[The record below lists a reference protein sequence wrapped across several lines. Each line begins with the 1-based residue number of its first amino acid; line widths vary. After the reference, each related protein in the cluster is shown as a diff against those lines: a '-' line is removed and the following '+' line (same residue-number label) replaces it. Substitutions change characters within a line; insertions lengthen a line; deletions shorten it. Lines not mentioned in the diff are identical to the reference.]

1 VRDRNR
7 QGMTTINARRASALL
22 FPIAAFLHA
31 GGMTNDVALRIF
43 GTALKKV
50 SKPSVG
56 RKMEHIGHP
65 SPYADTV
72 AMWVRNKRFFDKSG
86 GPRTL
91 PMDGPAGFAALV
103 KSVARKADPAAV
115 LSVLI
120 RYGNVKKT
128 RYGTYEL
135 LRPFFYTSGP
145 KTMAYEPVADF
156 LSDASSTLSKI
167 LKRSKRWRG
176 PELFWQQTENSG
188 ISERNAKRFAAFA
201 KDRGL
206 VFLEEL
212 DDWLEA
218 NSDKSNRKK
227 GTSSRRPLRRV
238 GLGMFSIYTDG
249 EMSHAAR

>member
-1 VRDRNR
+1 VRDRTR
-7 QGMTTINARRASALL
+7 QGLTTINARRASALL

-31 GGMTNDVALRIF
+31 GGMTNDVALSIF
-43 GTALKKV
+43 SAALKKV
-50 SKPSVG
+50 SRSPVG

-91 PMDGPAGFAALV
+91 PMAGPAGFAALV
-103 KSVARKADPAAV
+103 KSVARNADPVAV

-128 RYGTYEL
+128 RHGTYEL

-145 KTMAYEPVADF
+145 NTMAYEPVADF

-188 ISERNAKRFAAFA
+188 ISESNAKRFTAFA

-218 NSDKSNRKK
+218 NSDQRSSKKRK
-227 GTSSRRPLRRV
+227 TSRRPRRV

>member
-7 QGMTTINARRASALL
+7 QGMTTISTSRASDLL
-22 FPIAAFLHA
+22 FPIAAFLHN
-31 GGMTNDVALRIF
+31 GGMPNDVALSIF
-43 GTALKKV
+43 GAALKKV
-50 SKPSVG
+50 SKSIPG
-56 RKMEHIGHP
+56 RRMEHIGHP

-72 AMWVRNKRFFDKSG
+72 AMWVRNKRFLDKTG

-91 PMDGPAGFAALV
+91 RMEGPAGFAALV
-103 KSVARKADPAAV
+103 KSVARNADPVAV

-120 RYGNVKKT
+120 RYGNVKRT
-128 RYGTYEL
+128 RHGTYEL
-135 LRPFFYTSGP
+135 LRPFFYTSGS

-167 LKRSKRWRG
+167 LKRSKLWQG
-176 PELFWQQTENSG
+176 PELFWLQTENAQ
-188 ISERNAKRFAAFA
+188 ISQRNAKRFTAFA
-201 KDRGL
+201 KERGL

-218 NSDKSNRKK
+218 NSDKGNIRKRR
-227 GTSSRRPLRRV
+227 TSRRPLRRA

-249 EMSHAAR
+249 KLPHAGR